1 MIIHAAQSSNANTEK
16 KTGLSNVFKVTVK
29 VIEMSMYTMHKS
41 TVIPSLNVIAKR
53 LSEILQVKGHIDL

>member
-41 TVIPSLNVIAKR
+41 TVIPSLNVIAER